1 MTKPLGIA
9 ALVIYYLGLA
19 AAGVQR
25 HLWHDE
31 LYTFYIAQAPSL
43 SQLWQDLRLDL
54 NPPLGY
60 LLARAAMQ
68 LFGNSAFAV
77 RLPSMAG
84 VLTGSLC
91 LYALVSRRL
100 RPSYGLLA
108 VLIFWSTPALYFATE
123 ARPYGLVLGFFGL
136 AMLCWQRAGDS
147 PRPAWAVPTLA
158 FAVTGMML
166 SHFFAVFFLVP
177 FLLAEFIRL
186 IRLRRPDWPISAA
199 LLLPGVLPFFFL
211 HIQTGDA
218 FPPAFQASLRKMA
231 SYYYWTLHPE
241 GWVILLG
248 LCIALALRRSGA
260 ESRAQAEVPSHTE
273 RAFVVGLLALPISV
287 NIAMMLTHGA
297 FFTRY
302 AAPTLFAYPL
312 VLVFLLATSRG
323 SALAMCGLLALYIPI
338 QNLAKAR
345 PQALNIAHVHPELPL
360 VAASGLTFLEMDHY
374 EPPETVDRLYYLT
387 GREHALQ
394 YAHATLFEGLP
405 AIKQHFPIRARV
417 EAFRDFAQSHP
428 RFLVLGTP
436 DYPEDWLLRYLLA
449 IHAKVEFL
457 GEFPSEYKDSQM
469 FVAEMPGRWENTRPE
484 R

>member
-1 MTKPLGIA
+1 MMKYLGIA
-9 ALVIYYLGLA
+9 ALVIYYVGLA
-19 AAGVQR
+19 AAGGQR

-43 SQLWQDLRLDL
+43 SELWRDLRLDL

-60 LLARAAMQ
+60 LLACGAMQ

-77 RLPSMAG
+77 RLPSIAG
-84 VLTGSLC
+84 VLTGSVC

-136 AMLCWQRAGDS
+136 AMLAWQRAGEL

-158 FAVTGMML
+158 FGVCGMML
-166 SHFFAVFFLVP
+166 SHFFAIFFLTP
-177 FLLAEFIRL
+177 FLLVELIRL
-186 IRLRRPDWPISAA
+186 MRLRRPDWPIAAA
-199 LLLPGVLPFFFL
+199 LLVPCVLPFFFL
-211 HIQTGDA
+211 PIDNGGA
-218 FPPAFQASLRKMA
+218 FPPAFQAGLRKMA

-248 LCIALALRRSGA
+248 LCLALALRKSGA
-260 ESRAQAEVPSHTE
+260 DSPAQAENPPHTDL
-273 RAFVVGLLALPISV
+273 AFVVGLLALPITV
-287 NIAMMLTHGA
+287 NAAMMITHGA

-312 VLVFLLATSRG
+312 VLVFLLAASRG
-323 SALAMCGLLALYIPI
+323 NALAMCGLLALYIPI
-338 QNLAKAR
+338 QNLAKPR
-345 PQALNIAHVHPELPL
+345 PRPLNIAQVHPELPL
-360 VAASGLTFLEMDHY
+360 VAASGLTFLEIDHY

-405 AIKQHFPIRARV
+405 TIKQRFPIRARV
-417 EAFRDFAQSHP
+417 EAFRDFVQSHP

-449 IHAKVEFL
+449 VHARLEFL
-457 GEFPSEYKDSQM
+457 GEFPSEYKDSQL
-469 FVAEMPGRWENTRPE
+469 FVVEMPRQ
-484 R
+484 

>member
-1 MTKPLGIA
+1 MTRYLGIA
-9 ALVIYYLGLA
+9 ALIIYYLGLV
-19 AAGVQR
+19 AAGGQR

-43 SQLWQDLRLDL
+43 SELWQDLGLDL

-60 LLARAAMQ
+60 LLARVAMR
-68 LFGNSAFAV
+68 LFGNTAFAV

-91 LYALVSRRL
+91 LYAVVTRRL

-147 PRPAWAVPTLA
+147 PRPAWAVPTMA
-158 FAVTGMML
+158 CAVSGMML
-166 SHFFAVFFLVP
+166 SHFFAVFFLTP
-177 FLLAEFIRL
+177 FLLAEVIRL
-186 IRLRRPDWPISAA
+186 IRSRRLDWAIAAA
-199 LLLPGVLPFFFL
+199 LLTPCVLPLFFL
-211 HIQTGDA
+211 HIQTGGA
-218 FPPAFQASLRKMA
+218 FPPAFQAGLRKMA

-241 GWVILLG
+241 GWVMLLG
-248 LCIALALRRSGA
+248 LCIALASRRSGA
-260 ESRAQAEVPSHTE
+260 ESPAQAEGPPPAE
-273 RAFVVGLLALPISV
+273 LAFVAGLLALPITV
-287 NIAMMLTHGA
+287 NVAMMITHGA

-323 SALAMCGLLALYIPI
+323 SAPAMCGLLALYIPI
-338 QNLAKAR
+338 QNLAKPR
-345 PQALNIAHVHPELPL
+345 PQALQIAQVHPELPL

-387 GREHALQ
+387 DREHAVQ
-394 YAHATLFEGLP
+394 DAHATLFEGVP
-405 AIKQHFPIRARV
+405 TIKQHFPIRARI
-417 EAFRDFAQSHP
+417 EPFRDFVQSHP

-449 IHAKVEFL
+449 IHARLEFL
-457 GEFPSEYKDSQM
+457 GEFPSEYKDRQL
-469 FVAEMPGRWENTRPE
+469 FVAEVEEGDRR
-484 R
+484 